1 MGPLLVLDAPV
12 GGGRRPGLGE
22 PTGPGRDPSAV
33 ASGEITDRLRGGT
46 VREFSV
52 PLNVEVPTT
61 GNLTDDVVSN
71 AHEAPDAV
79 VFSRR
84 TGAEWSDVTAQ
95 EFLDEVRAVAKGLVA
110 AGLQPGERV
119 ALIS

>member
-1 MGPLLVLDAPV
+1 M
-12 GGGRRPGLGE
+12 
-22 PTGPGRDPSAV
+22 
-33 ASGEITDRLRGGT
+33 
-46 VREFSV
+46 REFSV

-84 TGAEWSDVTAQ
+84 TGTEWAGVTAQ
-95 EFLDEVRAVAKGLVA
+95 EFLVC
-110 AGLQPGERV
+110 
-119 ALIS
+119 